1 MNILFITDLYPVKSD
16 EKTTPRT
23 LLAFVEEW
31 EKMGHNVD
39 ILKPNFILN
48 SFLRGKPF
56 YKSGQYEDVFNV
68 NYWTP
73 FWFDVKRKFNGN
85 SRLGT
90 LAQLN
95 KHNYNIVVAHMP
107 SGILFAD
114 KLGLPFVA
122 GIHNSDIEVLTNPL
136 YKIHFKPRLEKALKN
151 AKAIACRSFVLQD
164 KLLKLYPEFE
174 EKTFVAPSGID
185 KKAAIFLDAKQ
196 NEKHS
201 ADTNFSRFTS
211 HISLS
216 SDMNHSLL
224 TTHHSP
230 IKVLTCAHFKKRKNI
245 DKVIKACKGL
255 ECFELTVIGDGKER
269 KKLEKID
276 KNVIFTGR
284 LPHDEVLAKMRNSDI
299 FVLPSVGETFGMV
312 YLEAM
317 ASGCITVCTKGDG
330 IDGIIKDRE
339 NGFLTEPN
347 SESIKETLLNIK
359 NLTKEELNSLYTNSF
374 NTIQHYTSTLCAE
387 RYLQQILKIM

>member
-31 EKMGHNVD
+31 KKMGHNVD

-151 AKAIACRSFVLQD
+151 ARAIACRSFVLQD

-185 KKAAIFLDAKQ
+185 KKAAMFLDAKQ

-211 HISLS
+211 HV
-216 SDMNHSLL
+216 
-224 TTHHSP
+224 SP

-317 ASGCITVCTKGDG
+317 TSGCITVCTKGDG

-347 SESIKETLLNIK
+347 PESIKETLLNIK
-359 NLTKEELNSLYTNSF
+359 SLTKEELNSLYTNSF

>member
-31 EKMGHNVD
+31 KKMGHNVD

-73 FWFDVKRKFNGN
+73 FLGNVKSKLPN
-85 SRLGT
+85 LP
-90 LAQLN
+90 
-95 KHNYNIVVAHMP
+95 KYDIVVAHMP

-185 KKAAIFLDAKQ
+185 KKAAMFLDAKQ

-317 ASGCITVCTKGDG
+317 ASDCITVCTKGDG

-347 SESIKETLLNIK
+347 PESIKETLLNIK